1 MFFSEKFNVSSELI
15 EAYGAVDISL
25 ICDVPLFVD
34 PMLIF
39 NSNKPEYKALHEE
52 IIKFFHFLY
61 KKAEK
66 GLTKK
71 EIGAWFNFKEV
82 PNNWLGYSLEGNKGL
97 ALGQKY
103 AEFLYNNIAFAIN
116 TNGLTQSGHIEKIM
130 LLYEGSGKDKISD
143 LTVNLIKGYLCE
155 YTEKFAMEYID
166 SKCLKRL
173 PVEKAYFNYETES
186 FVSKEYML
194 PYIYNE
200 KGKIEYVLLTPYDIL
215 REDEPAINR
224 KDFIDS
230 YDSIRMTIENEA
242 LRTYVN
248 NYLSKAVREYE
259 ENRKKNKKKVSERS
273 IAKIEKQA
281 FMELVQEYPELYD
294 YYIKYKEKNADL
306 NNVISKGEV
315 EEQFQRLIV
324 AAKN

>member
-15 EAYGAVDISL
+15 ETYGAVDISL

-166 SKCLKRL
+166 SKYLKRL

-186 FVSKEYML
+186 FVSKEYTL

-230 YDSIRMTIENEA
+230 YDSVRMTIENDA
-242 LRTYVN
+242 LRAYAN

-259 ENRKKNKKKVSERS
+259 
-273 IAKIEKQA
+273 
-281 FMELVQEYPELYD
+281 
-294 YYIKYKEKNADL
+294 NADL
-306 NNVISKGEV
+306 DIIQNISRVISCRGM
-315 EEQFQRLIV
+315 V
-324 AAKN
+324 AANWGIVSRIAVRNIRIQINRNGYSVCLGC

>member
-1 MFFSEKFNVSSELI
+1 MFFSEKFNVGSELI
-15 EAYGAVDISL
+15 ETYGAVDISL

-39 NSNKPEYKALHEE
+39 NSNKPEYKSLHEE

-66 GLTKK
+66 GITKK

-166 SKCLKRL
+166 SKYLKRV

-186 FVSKEYML
+186 FVSKEYTL

-224 KDFIDS
+224 K
-230 YDSIRMTIENEA
+230 
-242 LRTYVN
+242 
-248 NYLSKAVREYE
+248 
-259 ENRKKNKKKVSERS
+259 
-273 IAKIEKQA
+273 
-281 FMELVQEYPELYD
+281 
-294 YYIKYKEKNADL
+294 
-306 NNVISKGEV
+306 
-315 EEQFQRLIV
+315 
-324 AAKN
+324 

>member
-1 MFFSEKFNVSSELI
+1 MFFSEKFNVGSELI
-15 EAYGAVDISL
+15 ETYGAVDISL

-130 LLYEGSGKDKISD
+130 LLYEGSGKDRIIISYPDNLGGGKCGGCSVIPYFRGLECSRTYRIIRDSDIVEQTKNVQYFVELCRNSKCYSTYQKIVKEGYRDD
-143 LTVNLIKGYLCE
+143 LPERDMIHIAVRDG
-155 YTEKFAMEYID
+155 EYIAEEG
-166 SKCLKRL
+166 KHRICAMKRH
-173 PVEKAYFNYETES
+173 E
-186 FVSKEYML
+186 
-194 PYIYNE
+194 YNE
-200 KGKIEYVLLTPYDIL
+200 KVYARVTYSENFSIKDYYLLVDYSPSERDLKEYYKCFEEYGIDRNEVL
-215 REDEPAINR
+215 E
-224 KDFIDS
+224 
-230 YDSIRMTIENEA
+230 
-242 LRTYVN
+242 
-248 NYLSKAVREYE
+248 YLSDQSIHLCKMIAE
-259 ENRKKNKKKVSERS
+259 KNK
-273 IAKIEKQA
+273 
-281 FMELVQEYPELYD
+281 
-294 YYIKYKEKNADL
+294 L
-306 NNVISKGEV
+306 NEI
-315 EEQFQRLIV
+315 
-324 AAKN
+324 